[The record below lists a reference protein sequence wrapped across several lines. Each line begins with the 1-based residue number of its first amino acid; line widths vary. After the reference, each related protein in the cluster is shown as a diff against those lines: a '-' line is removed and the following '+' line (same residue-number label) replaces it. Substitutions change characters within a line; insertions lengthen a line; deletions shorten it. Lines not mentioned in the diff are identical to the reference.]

1 MKQLFYK
8 EIIGFFS
15 TLTGYLVITVFL
27 IVNGLL
33 LWVIPGVYNIPE
45 GGYATL
51 KPFFEISPIVFLF
64 LVSAVTMR
72 MFAEEKKQ
80 GTLEILLTRPLS
92 EMQIILSKYFAA
104 VTLVIFSLIPTVLF
118 YISVYYLGNPVGNID
133 SGGTLG
139 SYLGLFFLASIYA
152 AIGLFASSLTD
163 NQVVAF
169 ILAIVLS
176 LIMYIG
182 FDVLSQLSLFI
193 GLEHVIA
200 LIGINEHYKSISR
213 GVIDTRDI
221 VYYISIVALFL
232 FFTRTVLQF
241 RKW

>member
-15 TLTGYLVITVFL
+15 TLTGYLVIAVFL
-27 IVNGLL
+27 IVNSLL
-33 LWVIPGVYNIPE
+33 LWVIPGVYNIPD

-51 KPFFEISPIVFLF
+51 KPFFEISPWVFLF

-72 MFAEEKKQ
+72 MIAEEKKQ
-80 GTLEILLTRPLS
+80 GTLEILLTRPLT
-92 EMQIILSKYFAA
+92 EMQIILAKYFAS
-104 VTLVIFSLIPTVLF
+104 VTLVVLSILPTIIFYF
-118 YISVYYLGNPVGNID
+118 SVFYLGNPVGNID

-169 ILAIVLS
+169 IMAVILS
-176 LIMYIG
+176 LIMFIG
-182 FDVLSQLSLFI
+182 FDILSQLSVFA
-193 GLEHVIA
+193 GAEHIIS

-213 GVIDTRDI
+213 GIIDTRDV
-221 VYYISIVALFL
+221 VYFISVAVLFL
-232 FFTRTVLQF
+232 YFTRTVLQS